1 MSQEKYFASHR
12 FFKVNGT
19 FLPDCVSWPD
29 MGRAKLTAD
38 VATDE
43 RFIFA
48 IQTGMSKL
56 EPYEFEFNKT
66 KSITSAHRYL
76 EQWEKDGDDRQVTI
90 VETDAQGDP
99 LDPRSVVGEF
109 DLGKCQLGAVTY
121 PGGTKESPTPG
132 KVKAQILA
140 RQLKYRDLTT

>member
-1 MSQEKYFASHR
+1 MSQEKYYGSHK
-12 FFKVNGT
+12 FVFVNGT
-19 FLPDCVSWPD
+19 RIPDCVSWPD
-29 MGRAKLTAD
+29 MGKDKLTAD

-43 RFIFA
+43 RFIIP

-66 KSITSAHRYL
+66 KQIDSAHRYF
-76 EQWEKDGDDRQVTI
+76 EEWEKTGDDRQVTI

-99 LDPRSVVGEF
+99 DDPRSVVGEH
-109 DLGKCQLGAVTY
+109 DLGKCQLGKVQY

-132 KVKAQILA
+132 KVKVAILA
-140 RQLKYRDLTT
+140 RQLKWRDLTV